1 MENRAVTCQG
11 GTQHPILTLVS
22 LKVSVSPVPLPPGIT
37 WNSPDCQRADVLPSP
52 PLTLKYT
59 ASSSRRYNISNW
71 NDSNRAPES
80 ESFLFF
86 FYFYA
91 FSGPVTTKQ
100 PPACCQRFC
109 CSHNSCRKYLE
120 DKVPLGIILDKMI
133 WMQNFFYFKLTQ
145 E

>member
-1 MENRAVTCQG
+1 MTCQG

-80 ESFLFF
+80 ESFLFIF

-133 WMQNFFYFKLTQ
+133 
-145 E
+145 

>member
-133 WMQNFFYFKLTQ
+133 WMQSFFYFKLTQ